1 MADEK
6 EMQKPTGPDTQEKGK
21 PTGGKADSGS
31 TETITLDE
39 ARRMADSAVSK
50 ANAKWREEAE
60 QLIADKS
67 KDSETKL
74 TEFKSKVDELEQY
87 SNFIESAHSA
97 GIRNFKA
104 AYVVAKAHGFFKHGK
119 FLIDDFKKDN
129 PEFFGPAQT
138 VKADAGTGS
147 GKQEK
152 PRDMNTWI
160 RDQLGRN
167 RR

>member
-1 MADEK
+1 MAKRDYYEVLGVAK
-6 EMQKPTGPDTQEKGK
+6 DASEDDIKKAYRKLAMKHHPDRNQG
-21 PTGGKADSGS
+21 
-31 TETITLDE
+31 
-39 ARRMADSAVSK
+39 
-50 ANAKWREEAE
+50 
-60 QLIADKS
+60 DKS

-74 TEFKSKVDELEQY
+74 SEFKSKVDELEQY